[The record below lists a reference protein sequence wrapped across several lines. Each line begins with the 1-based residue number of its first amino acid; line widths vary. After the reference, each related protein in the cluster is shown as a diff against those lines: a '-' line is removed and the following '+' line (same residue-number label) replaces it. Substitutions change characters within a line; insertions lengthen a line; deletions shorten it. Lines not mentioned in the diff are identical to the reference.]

1 MSMIQK
7 INEVIAE
14 QSNGIIEAENIYV
27 IDYKNING
35 GNVEV
40 LENKPKHDCVH
51 LINENNVKVYY
62 VAFKENA
69 LKVNTQDGQ
78 VKQCECLLFPTSLN
92 ADDWVLFIETKYT
105 SSLKTALDDKVDYPN
120 TMIAQIIS
128 TVSYFRDIG
137 ILPADKKVFAIVSFP
152 KLIEAF
158 SEAFFTRSNLT
169 REEISI
175 NYKILLSP
183 TNEGMIKS
191 QTRIKI

>member
-1 MSMIQK
+1 MIQR
-7 INEVIAE
+7 INEIIAG
-14 QSNGIIEAENIYV
+14 QSNGTIDAENIYV

-35 GNVEV
+35 GEVEI
-40 LENKPKHDCVH
+40 LENQPEHDCVH
-51 LINENNVKVYY
+51 LTNEKKVNVHY

-69 LKVNTQDGQ
+69 LKVKTPEGQ
-78 VKQCECLLFPTSLN
+78 VKQCECVLFPTSLN

-105 SSLKTALDDKVDYPN
+105 SNLKTALDEKVDYPN

-128 TVSYFRDIG
+128 TVSYFRDNG
-137 ILPADKKVFAIVSFP
+137 ILPPDKKVFAIVSFP

-175 NYKILLSP
+175 RHKILLSP
-183 TNEGMIKS
+183 TNEGIIKS

>member
-7 INEVIAE
+7 INAVIAE
-14 QSNGIIEAENIYV
+14 QSNGTIDAENIYV

-35 GNVEV
+35 GEVEIT
-40 LENKPKHDCVH
+40 ENKPVHNCVH
-51 LINENNVKVYY
+51 LTNEKKVNVHY

-69 LKVNTQDGQ
+69 LKVKTREGQ
-78 VKQCECLLFPTSLN
+78 VKQCECVLFPTSLN

-105 SSLKTALDDKVDYPN
+105 SNLKTALDEKVDYPN

-128 TVSYFRDIG
+128 TVSYFRNNG
-137 ILPADKKVFAIVSFP
+137 ILPTDKKVFAIVSFP

-158 SEAFFTRSNLT
+158 SEAFFTRSILT

-175 NYKILLSP
+175 KHKILISP
-183 TNEGMIKS
+183 TNEGIIKS